1 MSDRQINLEATR
13 ALWLDDPMNPMQLA
27 VLGAGISFTGIG
39 VLMRRQKK
47 NWKALLFG
55 GITLLVLAV
64 ISLLF
69 GFSL

>member
-1 MSDRQINLEATR
+1 MA
-13 ALWLDDPMNPMQLA
+13 APMNPMQLA

-47 NWKALLFG
+47 NWKAFLFG

-64 ISLLF
+64 LSLLF